1 MIEVKG
7 IKKSFGK
14 NEVLKGIDFSVKKGD
29 IVTVLGPSGSGKSTL
44 LRCINF
50 LETADAGFIR
60 IGDDELDLS
69 VHRKKEEILR
79 LRRHTAMVF
88 QNYNLFQ
95 NKTVLHNVMEA
106 LIVVRKLPVDAAR
119 AIALQNLEKV
129 GLTDKNDEYPSFLS
143 GGQQQRVGIA
153 RALALN
159 PDVILLDEPTSSLDP
174 ELVGGILECLKN
186 IAKEGITMIVVTH
199 EISFAMDIANH
210 IIFLDGG
217 LIEEEGQP
225 KEVLLNPKS
234 ERTRQFL
241 ERVTRKWY
249 YSI

>member
-1 MIEVKG
+1 MVEVKG

-14 NEVLKGIDFSVKKGD
+14 NEVLKGIDFSAKKGE
-29 IVTVLGPSGSGKSTL
+29 IVAILGPSGSGKSTL

-50 LETADAGFIR
+50 LEIADAGFIR
-60 IGDDELDLS
+60 IGDKELDLS
-69 VHRKKEEILR
+69 VHRKKNEILQ

-88 QNYNLFQ
+88 QNYNLFR
-95 NKTVLHNVMEA
+95 NKTVLENVMES
-106 LIVVRKLPVDAAR
+106 LIVVKKLPVNTAR
-119 AIALQNLEKV
+119 EIALQNLEKV

-174 ELVGGILECLKN
+174 ELVGGVLACMRSV
-186 IAKEGITMIVVTH
+186 AKEGITMIVVTH
-199 EISFAMDIANH
+199 EISFAMDIANYVL
-210 IIFLDGG
+210 FLDGG
-217 LIEEEGQP
+217 IIEEEGPP
-225 KEVLLNPKS
+225 KDVLLNSKS
-234 ERTRQFL
+234 ERTKQFL